1 VDRFKRQFAHLEEGK
16 AKGEKNNAQL
26 RQNVSLPRF
35 SYKHFFSIP
44 SDAII
49 LLLCVNSLSRL
60 LQFYSLKIFFWL
72 LELAK
77 SSLTSSQGKSN
88 GQ

>member
-1 VDRFKRQFAHLEEGK
+1 MHSCGRMFPYQGSHI
-16 AKGEKNNAQL
+16 
-26 RQNVSLPRF
+26 SI
-35 SYKHFFSIP
+35 FFSIP